1 MPYNYALLAV
11 ILIFF
16 KSKKIL
22 KKIESKIETTN
33 QKKFQIEEILNKT
46 IENSLT
52 FRLDSSQRSK
62 IFLKQAKQ
70 VI

>member
-1 MPYNYALLAV
+1 M
-11 ILIFF
+11 
-16 KSKKIL
+16 

-70 VI
+70 VN